1 MGALGSPTFSEECSE
16 SEEEKAWTEVG
27 VGLPLE
33 DQWGEKGS
41 AKAS

>member
-16 SEEEKAWTEVG
+16 AEEEKAWTEVG
-27 VGLPLE
+27 E